1 MEEIATKDLRF
12 VAQGVV
18 IDPLGRTHTPAV
30 SAANVSIRPPRA
42 TMDLLPL
49 IPIEDGDSSSG
60 LRMGGTIGQ
69 GGMGLVRKATQLAL
83 DREVAAKTV
92 RPDRRN
98 PETIKQLLQEA
109 WITGRLE
116 HPNIVP
122 IYSLGQ
128 TEEGAPVLVMK
139 RIEGTRWTMMMHNP
153 AARPD
158 DASPGIEW
166 NLKVLSQV
174 CNAIEFA
181 HEKGIIHRDL
191 KPDNIMIG
199 SFGEVYVLDWGL
211 AISLDDDGSGRL
223 PHVSQVNAIVGTPSY
238 MAPEM
243 FGLRGHAIGPWT
255 DVYLLGGMLHKV
267 LTGEPPHEGSLE
279 ACFESASR
287 EAPRNYGPHTPKE
300 LTDICHRAMR
310 PNPRERFSSVRELR
324 ESLARALEHTTSIEL
339 TIAAKVRLERIELSL
354 ADNTTLAQDDD
365 QLLSETI
372 FGFEHAL
379 RIWHGNKEA
388 EDGLQQALEHA
399 FFQAVAHLR
408 LSIAEHWLRRMPH
421 PRSDHNRALAEGR
434 AAAERRARDAAE
446 AERHRRGH
454 DLNVGREERVRLA
467 IFAAM
472 TLSTMPWVDALLEG
486 LLRPAVGAA
495 VLFVAPTLAWAIAL
509 SATVLGRV
517 ANTEIARKIAC
528 ACLMAAAL
536 STTLR
541 YLVFTGTIVTER
553 LLLLDLVPFLVILA
567 MFALFIDPRLRVSLG
582 LAAVAFGSA
591 LHAPSAELPFF
602 FALAH
607 LLGVGSIAWIW
618 SKPTDEVACNPVAH
632 HGGKGSRAEA
642 DSSS

>member
-122 IYSLGQ
+122 IYSLCQ

-139 RIEGTRWTMMMHNP
+139 RIESTRWTMMMHNP

-223 PHVSQVNAIVGTPSY
+223 PHVSQVSAIVGTPSY

-243 FGLRGHAIGPWT
+243 FGLRGHTIGPWT

-287 EAPRNYGPHTPKE
+287 EAPRNYSPHTPKE

-365 QLLSETI
+365 QILSETI

-388 EDGLQQALEHA
+388 EEGLQQALEHA

-421 PRSDHNRALAEGR
+421 PRSDHNRALAAAR
-434 AAAERRARDAAE
+434 AAAERRAKVEAE

-454 DLNVGREERVRLA
+454 DLNVGRESRVRLA
-467 IFAAM
+467 ILATLF
-472 TLSTMPWVDALLEG
+472 LSTMPWADAYLGE
-486 LLRPAVGAA
+486 LLRPSVGSL
-495 VLFVAPTLAWAIAL
+495 VLFVAPILTWVFAIAAL
-509 SATVLGRV
+509 LLGR
-517 ANTEIARKIAC
+517 AADTEIARKIGSAC
-528 ACLMAAAL
+528 IMAAAIR
-536 STTLR
+536 SVTR
-541 YLVFTGTIVTER
+541 YLMFSGAMVTNR
-553 LLLLDLVPFLVILA
+553 PLLLDMLPFLVILA
-567 MFALFIDPRLRVSLG
+567 IFALFIDTRLRTSLA
-582 LAAVAFGSA
+582 LAGIAFAAA
-591 LHAPSAELPFF
+591 LHAPPSQLPFF
-602 FALAH
+602 FGLAH
-607 LLGVGSIAWIW
+607 LLGVGSLAWIW
-618 SKPTDEVACNPVAH
+618 SKPTTQDACNPVAH
-632 HGGKGSRAEA
+632 GDEKGLAGGARFV
-642 DSSS
+642 